1 MATNISSDVSSNVNI
16 TARKG
21 DSFYLKIE
29 VTNSD
34 GTAYSFSDYTDM
46 QFQIFNSNKTVIKK
60 FKKSGTAASG
70 TDEVNKPG
78 VITATSV
85 DGTIIIDLPANTL
98 NTSTSKSYVNMNL
111 LVGTYDY
118 VLVLTGASQTHT
130 IMNGKFKSVD

>member
-60 FKKSGTAASG
+60 FKK
-70 TDEVNKPG
+70 
-78 VITATSV
+78 
-85 DGTIIIDLPANTL
+85 L
-98 NTSTSKSYVNMNL
+98 N
-111 LVGTYDY
+111 
-118 VLVLTGASQTHT
+118 
-130 IMNGKFKSVD
+130 

>member
-34 GTAYSFSDYTDM
+34 GTAYSFTDYTDM
-46 QFQIFNSNKTVIKK
+46 QFQVFNSNKTVIKK
-60 FKKSGTAASG
+60 ITTTGLAASS

-85 DGTIIIDLPANTL
+85 DGTIIIDLPAVTQ

-118 VLVLTGASQTHT
+118 VLVLTGTTQTHT